1 MDVKERKAFQECYKT
16 SRDYKFYVR
25 HEMSEKQIFE
35 FKKGKY
41 VVDCVND
48 GWEIWQAAKTQA
60 EINEINFNIDQLVA
74 ENLYFRDKKWDENS
88 AYTEGQTNMYL
99 VKQAEIDELQKRIN
113 EALTYLRHI
122 DSRGYGESV
131 LSKILKGKQND

>member
-1 MDVKERKAFQECYKT
+1 MDAKELKQFESVYQPSKEITFCWGVK
-16 SRDYKFYVR
+16 
-25 HEMSEKQIFE
+25 
-35 FKKGKY
+35 KY
-41 VVDCVND
+41 VQLCLEQDYTEIVDHAND
-48 GWEIWQAAKTQA
+48 SLRIWQAAKTQA